1 MKPILNNVL
10 VKPFPAQEV
19 SLGGIVIPQS
29 VREVNNKVMIVGVGN
44 GSIKRPMYLKEGQ
57 TAHRVKDWG
66 QEVMVDGELHFIL
79 DAQAI
84 IALE

>member
-10 VKPFPAQEV
+10 VKPFPAQEL
-19 SLGGIVIPQS
+19 SEGGIVIPLS
-29 VREVNNKVMIVGVGN
+29 VQEVNNKVRIVAVGN
-44 GSIKRPMYLKEGQ
+44 GTKKRPMYLKEGQ
-57 TAHRVKDWG
+57 TAHRVKNWG
-66 QEVMVDGELHFIL
+66 QEVMVGGELHFIM